1 MARQYL
7 KLTSDWDEDER
18 VAPLSDQAQLTW
30 IKILSRAK
38 RQRPGGS
45 FGSLAHLEALLPPRL
60 HRHIKVL
67 IAAGLLQKNSERVEV
82 TNWSRYQIDPTVAE
96 RSQRHRATVL
106 QRQSNADATVRDTR
120 HETRDTRHKTNNSIN
135 ARDGKLMSI
144 GEILKGGA

>member
-18 VAPLSDQAQLTW
+18 VAPLSDAAQLAW

-45 FGSLAHLEALLPPRL
+45 FGSLAHLEALLPQRL

-67 IAAGLLQKNSERVEV
+67 AAAGLLSKDGDRVSV

-96 RSQRHRATVL
+96 RSARHRATVL
-106 QRQSNADATVRDTR
+106 QRHSNADATVRDTR
-120 HETRDTRHKTNNSIN
+120 HETRNTRHKIDNSIN
-135 ARDGKLMSI
+135 AREGSLRSI
-144 GEILKGGA
+144 GEILKGGI